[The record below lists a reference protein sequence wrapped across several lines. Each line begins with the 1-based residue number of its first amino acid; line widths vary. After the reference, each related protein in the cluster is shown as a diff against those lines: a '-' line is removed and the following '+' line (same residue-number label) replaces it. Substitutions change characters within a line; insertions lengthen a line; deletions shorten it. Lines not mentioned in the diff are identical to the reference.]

1 MVKLEKDKSY
11 FVVTVDIPYSEMNF
25 ILKRNFKS
33 YKKLDITGDEYDY
46 DVGID
51 NPETYISFSKMKEA
65 KNSKK
70 NKRLKKAIENALNGF
85 YKKVEKINEI
95 DQATLKELYGNIV

>member
-1 MVKLEKDKSY
+1 MVKLEKDNSY
-11 FVVTVDIPYSEMNF
+11 FIVTVDIPYSEMNF

-46 DVGID
+46 SVGLD
-51 NPETYISFSKMKEA
+51 NPETYISFSKSKEA

-85 YKKVEKINEI
+85 YKKKEKENNGVEE
-95 DQATLKELYGNIV
+95 LMKELYGNMV